1 MTQKREARGIMGQRG
16 KARETHGSFR
26 LFPIAT
32 FGKQICVLYLGRSK
46 GPFEVKQMATYATSM
61 YRNSTRILEF

>member
-16 KARETHGSFR
+16 KAGETHGSFR

-46 GPFEVKQMATYATSM
+46 GRSK
-61 YRNSTRILEF
+61 